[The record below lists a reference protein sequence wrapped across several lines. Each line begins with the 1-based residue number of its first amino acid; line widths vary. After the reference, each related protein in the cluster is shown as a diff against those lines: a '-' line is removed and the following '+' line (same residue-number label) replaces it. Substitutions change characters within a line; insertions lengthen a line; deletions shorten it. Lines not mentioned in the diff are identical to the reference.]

1 MSWLTAIEIAVLALP
16 GLPATKRK
24 VNQKAKQAGWTTQID
39 TNGKPLFRRRKRR
52 GGGLEYHYS
61 VLPPQAV
68 AALATRGLIAV
79 AKPAFEAR
87 TVQAVNG
94 SPHGSAQLCWDG
106 FEALPNSKK
115 RIAKARLDTLKRVEA
130 LVRAG
135 QTRTAAVSYSAVEAG
150 VSSATIYNW
159 QTLIRGLRADAR
171 LPALAPKTVGRV
183 KLADCPDEALEI
195 IKSDWLRLSK
205 PSFEAC
211 FDRLQLI
218 ANDKGWRLPA
228 SRTLLRRLQAQ
239 IPEAVQV
246 MCRDGV
252 EKLERMFPPMDRDRS
267 HFHAMEAL
275 NADGHRWD
283 VFVVDEPG
291 GKPYRPLLMA
301 IQDLYSNKFVGWRF
315 AKSEGAD
322 TVRLAFGDVFRDY
335 GIPDRVWLDNGRG
348 FASKWI
354 TGGTPNRFR
363 FKVKPEDPVGVLTA
377 LGIQIHWTRPYRGQS
392 KPIERAFRDF
402 CDRISK
408 HPAFEGAYTGNS
420 TSTKPE
426 NYGSRAIP
434 FGEFKAIVEAGIHQH
449 NAKVGRRTRVCQ
461 AQHSFDQV
469 FEKSYADAPV
479 RRASEAQLRSFLLAA
494 EKRFSDRKT
503 GAVELFGNRYW
514 SEEIAALRGT
524 HVVIRFD
531 PDRLMDPVHVYRL
544 DGSYV
549 GIAGV
554 MHAGRFDDVAAARDH
569 ENRRKKWLKAQKE
582 LAAFEKTLRPAEI
595 AAMLPEIDE
604 LPELP
609 RPKVARLVAGG
620 GAITVAQRE
629 QQQQEFEASLEA
641 GLTAFEGASERRLH
655 IVK

>member
-1 MSWLTAIEIAVLALP
+1 MSWFTASEIATLALP
-16 GLPATKRK
+16 GLPATKGK
-24 VNQKAKQAGWTTQID
+24 VNLRAKNEAWKTRQD
-39 TNGKPLFRRRKRR
+39 TSGKVLFRRRKRR
-52 GGGLEYHYS
+52 GGGIEYHYS
-61 VLPPQAV
+61 VLPPMAV
-68 AALATRGLIAV
+68 AALAARGLIAESKAV
-79 AKPAFEAR
+79 IASAKAGSGAVMDWDIFE
-87 TVQAVNG
+87 
-94 SPHGSAQLCWDG
+94 QLPDAKKKIAKRRL
-106 FEALPNSKK
+106 EYLK
-115 RIAKARLDTLKRVEA
+115 RIQM

-135 QTRTAAVSYSAVEAG
+135 QTRTAAVCHVAADAG
-150 VSSATIYNW
+150 VSTATIYNW
-159 QTLIRGLRADAR
+159 IKLTKGLRADAR
-171 LPALAPKTVGRV
+171 LPALAPKTAGRV
-183 KLADCPDEALEI
+183 KLADCPEEALAI

-218 ANDKGWRLPA
+218 ANDKGWKLPA
-228 SRTLLRRLQAQ
+228 SRTLFRRLQREV
-239 IPEAVQV
+239 PEAVQV
-246 MCRDGV
+246 MCRDGF
-252 EKLERMFPPMDRDRS
+252 EKLERMYPPMDRDRS

-283 VFVVDEPG
+283 VFVTDEPD

-301 IQDLYSNKFVGWRF
+301 IQDLYSGKLVGWRF

-322 TVRLAFGDVFRDY
+322 TVRLAFGDVFRNF

-377 LGIQIHWTRPYRGQS
+377 LGVKIHWTRPYRGQS

-402 CDRISK
+402 CDRIAK

-426 NYGSRAIP
+426 NYGSRAVP
-434 FGEFKAIVEAGIHQH
+434 FAQFKAIVEAGIRQH
-449 NAKVGRRTRVCQ
+449 NAKAGRRTRVC
-461 AQHSFDQV
+461 AGKDSFDGV
-469 FEKSYADAPV
+469 FEKSYAQAPV
-479 RRASEAQLRSFLLAA
+479 RQASEAQLRSFLLAA
-494 EKRFSDRKT
+494 EKRFADRKT

-514 SEEIAALRGT
+514 SEEVATLRGT

-531 PDRLMDPVHVYRL
+531 PDRLQEPVHIYRL

-549 GIAGV
+549 GVAAV
-554 MHAGRFDDVAAARDH
+554 MQAGRFNSSADARTH
-569 ENRRKKWLKAQKE
+569 ENARKKWIKAQKE
-582 LAAFEKTLRPAEI
+582 LAAYEKTLEPREI

-609 RPKVARLVAGG
+609 RPKVARIASANGQAVVA
-620 GAITVAQRE
+620 A

-641 GLTAFEGASERRLH
+641 GLAAFEEVSERRLH